1 MKKRKIQCILKQY
14 RFSIPNDKILPTT
27 QLRILCREYNVR
39 YRKSTFSN
47 YKKIVEKLN
56 KNIQYQMKT
65 RQIAS
70 ILNKE
75 ECPICY
81 ETFTYLKYPKYTYC
95 MHAFCCNCLEMH
107 LKTNIGCPLCR
118 DKYTTAENMDIVNME
133 VNLFVENSVA
143 FHFHCMNIIFIH
155 SLLLIMAFL
164 FVYILYEE
172 VVKIQ
177 NQKHHEK
184 MIKFMNYSHVS

>member
-14 RFSIPNDKILPTT
+14 RFSIPNDRILPTS

-56 KNIQYQMKT
+56 KNIQCLLKT
-65 RQIAS
+65 RQIAT

-95 MHAFCCNCLEMH
+95 MHAFCSDCLDIH
-107 LKTNIGCPLCR
+107 LKANKGCPLCR
-118 DKYTTAENMDIVNME
+118 DKYTTAENMEFVNME
-133 VNLFVENSVA
+133 INLFFEKSIA

-155 SLLLIMAFL
+155 GLLLIMAFL

-177 NQKHHEK
+177 NRNNHAKTINLIH
-184 MIKFMNYSHVS
+184 YSHF